1 MTSLSHDFLMRIA
14 HSLEEE
20 EIDVYT
26 LVLYSMNDHD
36 LKYFNEADREKI
48 KRIFNILTEDTKH
61 HADLLKLI
69 VEMGTK

>member
-1 MTSLSHDFLMRIA
+1 MTSLGRDFLMRIA

-26 LVLYSMNDHD
+26 LVLYSLNDRD
-36 LKYFNEADREKI
+36 LKYFNEADQVKI
-48 KRIFNILTEDTKH
+48 KRIFNILIEDTKH

>member
-1 MTSLSHDFLMRIA
+1 MTSLSRDFLMRIA

-26 LVLYSMNDHD
+26 LVLYSLNDHD
-36 LKYFNEADREKI
+36 LRYFNEADQEKI
-48 KRIFNILTEDTKH
+48 KRIFNILIEDTKH